1 MYVLSVV
8 KNRNIDFGEYGNN
21 AFDVPNFNLVFAQ
34 YAEQYYKPYLYA
46 GIKRDATIFTS
57 YNYFENYVKNNQDYV
72 LTHNGGKKRE
82 QIIKKALKT
91 AKLFFEKYPD
101 GAIYY

>member
-1 MYVLSVV
+1 MYVLNVA

-34 YAEQYYKPYLYA
+34 EVKEHT
-46 GIKRDATIFTS
+46 GIYIWHGNEFDATIFKT
-57 YNYFENYVKNNQDYV
+57 YTDFFDYVTNNQDYV
-72 LTHNGGKKRE
+72 LTHYGGKKRE